1 MTNKSICFF
10 DIETFQY
17 NERAG
22 YEKPSLFKNMTY
34 SVAISFWDNEEL
46 KISLFPNFKDFFECI
61 CSALKLNRASGL
73 FSCKARINLIA
84 HNNNRYDNHFL
95 RKDIKYFYPNVTIHN
110 AYLTNAVKN
119 DNTIKN
125 KEISKNKTK
134 FQKCDIYEKRVKTSI
149 NLEFDFYLLGIH
161 FKTVDNFPK
170 TGLSIAT
177 LGKKLKGLG
186 VLTDNELKTEFDYL
200 EFNEK
205 EDMTEKVARQKASY
219 IWHNLLTD
227 KHETY
232 IKNDVIILAKSW
244 YYYNNLF
251 PSFDY
256 DKITYTSNILDSY
269 LINEKTRYQLLK
281 RVKRNGKIEQIKY
294 TDYRFMNI
302 NMYDYF
308 KLFYYGGLNFYNQ
321 IYLGKII
328 NEPMFT
334 IDLNSSYPYVMYN
347 FKIPQMIFKYSEIPS
362 KVVLNLSNDSIFTV
376 YEISFKEMNHLLDH
390 LKSDMIRKL
399 LVKYYKVVDG
409 NCHINSNTLR
419 VINMFSEKK
428 ITELNCIS
436 FVSFTCDYFSGREKI
451 FDYYKIKSQG
461 KLTKKLVMET
471 PQKYTIL
478 DEENKEVFN
487 DEEIYN
493 AKVKMNGL
501 YGIPALRAFFNLF
514 RVNEEDEIENIPNGF
529 KNSERNIV
537 FSVFVTSQ
545 ALFNLLQPLSY
556 LDDSEIDECLI
567 YGDTDSLYIKKKV
580 MDKIPSNFYDP
591 ISLGAWGVDD
601 DTITQFYVINH
612 KKYTYYSS
620 KKNKIILKCG
630 GIPQDAFNFEYK
642 NLDDFVANEFHEGK
656 EVINKRNIFTQE
668 KQIAIYDGIVKIEK
682 GFNYFSTYSK
692 IHENQKN
699 ILLNQLREKR
709 DFKDFTPITF
719 YGTPYGTFSD
729 LELFPM
735 TQEIEG
741 KKTIEQLI
749 AKEQVFERW
758 LENELE

>member
-1 MTNKSICFF
+1 
-10 DIETFQY
+10 
-17 NERAG
+17 
-22 YEKPSLFKNMTY
+22 MTY
-34 SVAISFWDNEEL
+34 SVAISFWDNDSL
-46 KISLFPNFKDFFECI
+46 KISLFPNFKEFFSCVM
-61 CSALKLNRASGL
+61 SGLKFNRGSGL
-73 FSCKARINLIA
+73 FSCKAKINLIA

-95 RKDIKYFYPNVTIHN
+95 RKDIKYFFPNVSIHN
-110 AYLTNAVKN
+110 AYLTNASEN
-119 DNTIKN
+119 SNTIKN
-125 KEISKNKTK
+125 KDIKNNKQK
-134 FQKCDIYEKRVKTSI
+134 YQKCDIYEKRVKTSI
-149 NLEFDFYLLGIH
+149 NLEFDFYYLGVH

-186 VLTDNELKTEFDYL
+186 VLTDDELKTEFDYL

-256 DKITYTSNILDSY
+256 DKITYTSNILESY
-269 LINEKTRYQLLK
+269 LINERTRYQLLK
-281 RVKRNGKIEQIKY
+281 RVKRNNKIEQIKY
-294 TDYRFMNI
+294 TDYRFMDI

-321 IYLGKII
+321 NYLGKVLK
-328 NEPMFT
+328 EDMFT

-347 FKIPQMIFKYSEIPS
+347 FKIPSQIFKYSEIPC
-362 KVVLNLSNDSIFTV
+362 KINLTKLDNDSIFTI
-376 YEISFKEMNHLLDH
+376 YEVSFKEMNLLIDNIE
-390 LKSDMIRKL
+390 SIMIRRL

-409 NCHINSNTLR
+409 CCHINSNTLR
-419 VINMFSEKK
+419 IIQQFSKYKIDSINVV
-428 ITELNCIS
+428 S
-436 FVSFTCDYFSGREKI
+436 FVSFTCEYFSGREKI
-451 FDYYKIKSQG
+451 FEYYKIKSQG
-461 KLTKKLVMET
+461 KLNKKLEMET
-471 PQKYTIL
+471 PQNYKIL
-478 DEENKEVFN
+478 DEENSELFN

-514 RVNEEDEIENIPNGF
+514 RVNENDEIENIPNGF

-545 ALFNLLQPLSY
+545 ALYNLLFPLTF
-556 LDDSEIDECLI
+556 LTASEIDDCLV
-567 YGDTDSLYIKKKV
+567 YGDTDSLYLKKKV
-580 MDKIPSNFYDP
+580 MKKIPSNLYDD

-601 DTITQFYVINH
+601 DSISQFYVINH
-612 KKYTYYSS
+612 KKYAYYS
-620 KKNKIILKCG
+620 KKGIILKCG
-630 GIPQDAFNFEYK
+630 GIPQNAFNFDYD
-642 NLDDFVANEFHEGK
+642 NLEDFVKNEFHQGK
-656 EVINKRNIFTQE
+656 EVVNKRNIFTQE

-682 GFNYFSTYSK
+682 GFNYFSNYSK
-692 IHENQKN
+692 IHENNKN
-699 ILLNQLREKR
+699 ILLEQLREKR

-729 LELFPM
+729 LEIFPM
-735 TQEIEG
+735 PQEIKG

-749 AKEQVFERW
+749 GKEQVFERW